1 MTPKTKA
8 MWTAIVAGASELLAY
23 IANMPPSTQTHFLD
37 TIGDLFPPQWK
48 GPIGVAFKVV
58 ARLAALYALVQA
70 RHLTPPAAAV
80 PGDATPSPTVQSPSI
95 KP

>member
-1 MTPKTKA
+1 MTPKAKA
-8 MWTAIVAGASELLAY
+8 MWTAIVAGGAELLAY

-58 ARLAALYALVQA
+58 GRLAALYALMQA
-70 RHLTPPAAAV
+70 RHFAPAPVA
-80 PGDATPSPTVQSPSI
+80 DAGEPVPSPTVQPPSV